1 MTDGVYPDATTR
13 RFITFSVMAATIMNA
28 LDSTIANVALPHIQG
43 SVSASQEEITWV
55 LTSYIVSAA
64 IFTPLTGWLAGRFG
78 RKWLMLVS
86 VVGFTIASMLCG
98 LATNLDELVLFRI
111 LQGVFGAAL
120 VPMSQAILLDINPPE
135 RHGPAMAIW
144 GMGAVL
150 GPIIG
155 PALGGWL
162 TDNFSW
168 RWVFYINL
176 PVGIVT
182 FLGISGFLS
191 ETKNKNQPALDL
203 IGFAL
208 LALGLGFMQL
218 MLDRGQT
225 QDWFNSTEIWVECVA
240 AIFFLYLFLVH
251 ILTAKNKPFI
261 ELALFADRNFVLGSF
276 FGFFLGVLLFS
287 VLALL
292 PPMLEQL
299 MGYPVVLTGLVT
311 APRGIG
317 TMISMVLVGQLIR
330 RIEIRVLLLTGL
342 LLSAASMYIMSGF
355 TLGMDEKLVVVSGF
369 VQGLG
374 TGLIFVPLST
384 IAFATLDTRLRNEGA
399 AMFTLIRNIGSAIGI
414 SVLQAMTIRNAAMV
428 HSRLVEGIRPDNPT
442 LGWHMPDFDFNLP
455 SAVAGMNGEIT
466 RQATM
471 VSYVDAYWG
480 LFLVTLA
487 MAPMIL
493 FMRPAKRKPDDEDLG
508 LHME

>member
-1 MTDGVYPDATTR
+1 MSGEFYPDTVTR

-43 SVSASQEEITWV
+43 SVSASQDEITWV

-78 RKWLMLVS
+78 RKRLMLVS
-86 VVGFTIASMLCG
+86 IVGFTAASALCG
-98 LATNLDELVLFRI
+98 LATSLDELVLFRV
-111 LQGVFGAAL
+111 LQGMFGAAL

-162 TDNFSW
+162 TDNLTW

-176 PVGIVT
+176 PIGVIT
-182 FLGISGFLS
+182 FLGISAFLS
-191 ETKNKNQPALDL
+191 ETRNENQSGLDFF
-203 IGFAL
+203 GFAL
-208 LALGLGFMQL
+208 LALGVGSLQI
-218 MLDRGQT
+218 MLDRGQQ
-225 QDWFNSTEIWVECVA
+225 QDWFNSLEIWAEATA
-240 AIFFLYLFLVH
+240 AIFFLYLFVVH
-251 ILTAKNKPFI
+251 IVTAKKPFI
-261 ELALFADRNFVLGSF
+261 ELALFADRNFVLGSV

-311 APRGIG
+311 APRGVG
-317 TMISMVLVGQLIR
+317 TMISMMLVGQLIR
-330 RIEIRVLLLTGL
+330 RFDVRILIFTGL
-342 LLSAASMYIMSGF
+342 VLSGMAMYTMSGF
-355 TLGMDEKLVVVSGF
+355 TLGMDENLVIVSGF

-384 IAFATLDTRLRNEGA
+384 VAFATLDQRLRNEGA
-399 AMFTLIRNIGSAIGI
+399 AMFTLIRNLGSAIGI
-414 SVLQAMTIRNAAMV
+414 SVLQAMTIRNAATV
-428 HSRLVEGIRPDNPT
+428 HSRLTEEIRPDNPL
-442 LGWHMPDFDFNLP
+442 LGWHLPDFDFTLL
-455 SAVAGMNGEIT
+455 SAVARLNAEIT
-466 RQATM
+466 RQAAM
-471 VSYVDAYWG
+471 VSYVDAFWA
-480 LFLVTLA
+480 LFIVTLA

-493 FMRPAKRKPDDEDLG
+493 LMRPARRKPDDEDLG

>member
-1 MTDGVYPDATTR
+1 MSDGNYPDTTTR
-13 RFITFSVMAATIMNA
+13 WFITFSVMAATIMNA

-43 SVSASQEEITWV
+43 SVSASQDEITWV

-64 IFTPLTGWLAGRFG
+64 IFTPLSGWLAGRFG
-78 RKWLMLVS
+78 RKRLMLVS
-86 VVGFTIASMLCG
+86 VVGFTAASALCG
-98 LATNLDELVLFRI
+98 IATGLDELVLFRL
-111 LQGVFGAAL
+111 LQGMFGAAL

-162 TDNFSW
+162 TDNLSW

-176 PVGIVT
+176 PVCIVT
-182 FLGISGFLS
+182 FLGISAFLS
-191 ETKNKNQPALDL
+191 ETRNKDQSNLD
-203 IGFAL
+203 IFGFAL
-208 LALGLGFMQL
+208 LALGIGCLQI
-218 MLDRGQT
+218 MLDRGQQ
-225 QDWFNSTEIWVECVA
+225 QDWFNSTEIWIEGVGA
-240 AIFFLYLFLVH
+240 AFFLYLFVVH
-251 ILTAKNKPFI
+251 IMTAKKPFI
-261 ELALFADRNFVLGSF
+261 ELALFADRNFVLGSV

-330 RIEIRVLLLTGL
+330 RFDIRLLIFSGLVLCGISMHTM
-342 LLSAASMYIMSGF
+342 ASFS
-355 TLGMDEKLVVVSGF
+355 LGMDEKLVIVSGF

-384 IAFATLDTRLRNEGA
+384 IAFATLDQRLRNEGA
-399 AMFTLIRNIGSAIGI
+399 AMFTLIRNMGSAIGI
-414 SVLQAMTIRNAAMV
+414 SVLQAMTIRNAASV
-428 HSRLVEGIRPDNPT
+428 HSRLVEGIRPDNPV
-442 LGWHMPDFDFNLP
+442 LAWHLPDFDFSAP
-455 SAVAGMNGEIT
+455 AAVAVLNEQIT
-466 RQATM
+466 RQAGM
-471 VSYVDAYWG
+471 VSYVDAFWG
-480 LFLVTLA
+480 LFIVTLA
-487 MAPMIL
+487 MAPMIVL
-493 FMRPAKRKPDDEDLG
+493 MRPARRKPEDEDLG